1 MATASVDTGYIAAS
15 YSIPEPTLQSLLAN
29 PTLEQIRDLLSK
41 IEEKAREHES
51 LLAEKLRSDVELE
64 TAVQNGNRRTK
75 QLKESVD
82 KSQKEVEELRK
93 KLSSE
98 ETIRASLE
106 SELQNIKSTSTNSS
120 SELHTLKSRIST
132 LETSN
137 TDALSLLEAK
147 TAAHDKLSDELSA
160 QQKKA
165 VALRRELA
173 DAEEK
178 RQAAENASMSAKFKE
193 QSLQQEV
200 ELLKKNNEWHEKELK
215 HRGSEHTKYRKEKS
229 AQISELNRTLE
240 DVNQA
245 NASLRSIETTLRDRV
260 TELTRKLDD
269 ALGQIQSKDEEAINR
284 ETSFRA
290 ELENATRLA
299 ELQRKSAETARSRQ
313 QELEE
318 SLNQLRDDAATEIGN
333 LQADINAE
341 RSEKDAAER
350 RVAELEALRQ
360 ELEAELAATRDVPS
374 RPSTPRRGP
383 NGVGAHNTPG
393 RNGSPGLTSTP
404 GGSRLKAPLTVTQ
417 IYSDYSKVKA
427 ELEAERRDAQ
437 ELRKTNDEYLDAM
450 QQLEPQFTELQ
461 LANASFAQEVQE
473 LGTLLEQ
480 ATKERDSA
488 KKAARI
494 AEGKCSGLNAQI
506 NLLRQQSRDLGTQVK
521 ILLVEVQARD
531 QGLAPMS
538 EEERAQLERSAR
550 GEPDDDT
557 SDMTPTAR
565 LISQR
570 LVIFRNVEELQNRNQ
585 QLLELTRHLGEEMEG
600 EDAKAK
606 KAQREA
612 DERELESLRIR
623 ITQYQDHIKTL
634 TTQSES
640 FVKERDMFRRMVAHR
655 GNLPPGTDMADMFA
669 QSVDGSIMPATPSRA
684 HSVEPSADARALSDH
699 IKLLRELQQHF
710 DAYKAEAATDRQAL
724 KDRIDQL
731 EKAKSEAQS
740 ENAKN
745 FSQLILAQERAEL
758 LRSNYDMAQADNRE
772 LSNRLKLISD
782 NAGKQDVRTQQVAEE
797 LVEAKGLIDSMRHE
811 TANLKAEKDLWKSID
826 ERRTQEYDSL
836 TAERNRLSKMLSDVQ
851 SLQNERDLENGETRR
866 RLQTRVDGLESEL
879 SAVKRKLDDEV
890 EQSKK
895 ASARREYED
904 EQRRTRIEELLQ
916 SASNYKEELVKVKTQ
931 RDALQSQVDEL
942 KIEVRIAEE
951 KAQALQ
957 PRSTTRPNA
966 DRETDENALTR
977 EQELAIEV
985 ADLHRDLDI
994 KQAEL
999 EQAQEEIEQYKSI
1012 AQAAEE
1018 SLQNLNETH
1027 DQYREET
1034 DQVLAENTTKIQDL
1048 EKRVEEISSELA
1060 GAHTELS
1067 ETRSKAEEATS
1078 RLTEEKTRYESE
1090 LAALRDECERLA
1102 TSAKFHQEDL
1112 KKQTEI
1118 SQQAQQN
1125 YEDELVKHANTTE
1138 SLHKIRDQY
1147 NQIKTEVA
1155 TSKAEAES
1163 ARVSLAQ
1170 NEESWA
1176 ERRNQYEQEI
1186 SELKNRREG
1195 VDAQNQRLM
1204 KQVEDI
1210 SAQIKA
1216 LKDNRAANGEDAA
1229 RAGTP
1234 RGDSDS
1240 NTQEIIRYL
1249 REEKTITEMQ
1259 MDLCQRES
1267 KRLKGELDHTKAQLE
1282 QTREKLE
1289 EERRLQV
1296 AKAQNVT
1303 THNQLMQTINELNLN
1318 RESNVTLRNQY
1329 ESAQKQLNL
1338 KSKEVDDLIA
1348 QLEPV
1353 QTRVRELEHELE
1365 SKDGE
1370 LRLLQEDR
1378 DRWQKRTQDIM
1389 QKYDRV
1395 DPAELEGFKTQISS
1409 LEAERDGLIAAKEEL
1424 ESSVQ
1429 EKVSTAVTAAQEESQ
1444 EKWEKRR
1451 LNIIEQSKSKVREL
1465 SESIKKLNS
1474 QIATLNE
1481 NQTHMSLELANANE
1495 ELSKVKN
1502 ELEETRAARDRAL
1515 EQVNQKTPAPIDH
1528 AEEGQIYEGL
1538 SEDAKAAFETRIANS
1553 EAQASSEAEKAANLE
1568 QELQRVQAL
1577 VQGLNSQVENLQQT
1591 LEAAN
1596 AQVTTLQN
1604 APPPPQG
1611 NASSEELE
1619 KIQSEL
1625 ATKQREIEALKAAA
1639 EVAASMTQAP
1649 EDGSKPL
1656 AELVKEQVEQISNRL
1671 SAEHNQR
1678 IAEEEEK
1685 YKKRADSMK
1694 TQLSKKLSEGKQIIR
1709 EEEKLEHDKAIAQL
1723 KSEHLAELERLRTE
1737 HREEIQ
1743 SLKVQAGTA
1752 VSGVPGDNGNATG
1765 GGSVAKLSELTPEQI
1780 KELLQTNTQVKAIL
1794 RGNIES
1800 GVKKQTAQIKQEEQK
1815 TWTAK
1820 LEEFKKAAEESRVK
1834 AVELEGKKM
1843 KVKLNMLDNRGRTM
1857 TAQINVV
1864 KKAADETP
1872 QRAVGEVWEEAKIA
1886 KAPPATPVSAAPS
1899 TTTAAQ
1905 GPPSQITASPSTTPA
1920 SANQQQRLQSQANA
1934 SPAPSPVPALP
1945 AVTNIAPPTFGSS
1958 GNSSD
1963 QTNGPPSGPVQSQ
1976 SSGLGVSSVV
1986 PEGSGT
1992 SPSTKTQQQ
2001 PSVPSTVQQQQQQ
2014 SNMPRPAQ
2022 AVGTGPAALKHVLNQ
2037 NQNQGSNQNPALNQP
2052 LPSGIPRGGTGI
2064 PRGGRGSQQATGRGG
2079 VHSQQQQQGSGHQQQ
2094 HEVNATGAA
2103 RGGFGLP
2110 RGPGGIGRGGRGRG
2124 QVNTQGH
2131 QAQQGG
2137 PNSPGGGRGGGLN
2150 PGARQFN
2157 PGAGMKRPHE
2167 GGEGGTAE
2175 KKARGQ
2181 GE

>member
-1 MATASVDTGYIAAS
+1 MATASVDTSYIAAS
-15 YSIPEPTLQSLLAN
+15 YSIPEPTLQTLLAN
-29 PTLEQIRDLLSK
+29 PSLEQIQDLLSK

-51 LLAEKLRSDVELE
+51 LQAEKLRSDVELE
-64 TAVQNGNRRTK
+64 TCVQNGNRRAK

-93 KLSSE
+93 TLSSE
-98 ETIRASLE
+98 ETTRASLE
-106 SELQNIKSTSTNSS
+106 SELQSIKSSTTNSS
-120 SELHTLKSRIST
+120 SELQTLKSRISA

-147 TAAHDKLSDELSA
+147 TIAHDKLSDELSA
-160 QQKKA
+160 HQKKA

-178 RQAAENASMSAKFKE
+178 RQAAENASMSAKFRE

-245 NASLRSIETTLRDRV
+245 NASLQSTEMTLRDRA
-260 TELTRKLDD
+260 TELDRRLND
-269 ALGQIQSKDEEAINR
+269 ALEQIQSKNEEAINR

-313 QELEE
+313 RELEE
-318 SLNQLRDDAATEIGN
+318 ELNELKDHAATEIGN

-341 RSEKDAAER
+341 RGDKEVAER
-350 RVAELEALRQ
+350 RVADLETVRQ
-360 ELEAELAATRDVPS
+360 ELEVQLAAAREVPS

-383 NGVGAHNTPG
+383 NGVAIHNTPG

-404 GGSRLKAPLTVTQ
+404 GGTRLKAPLTVTQ

-427 ELEAERRDAQ
+427 ELEAERRDTE

-450 QQLEPQFTELQ
+450 QQLEPQFEELQ
-461 LANASFAQEVQE
+461 MANASFAQEVQE

-480 ATKERDSA
+480 ATKERDGA

-506 NLLRQQSRDLGTQVK
+506 NLLRQQTRDLGTQVK
-521 ILLVEVQARD
+521 ILMVELQARE
-531 QGLAPMS
+531 QGLEPMS
-538 EEERAQLERSAR
+538 EEERAQLEQAAR
-550 GEPDDDT
+550 GELDDDT
-557 SDMTPTAR
+557 IDTTPTAR

-570 LVIFRNVEELQNRNQ
+570 LVIFRNIEELQNRNQ
-585 QLLELTRHLGEEMEG
+585 KLLELTRHLGEEMEG

-612 DERELESLRIR
+612 DEQELESLRAR
-623 ITQYQDHIKTL
+623 ITQYQDLIKQL

-640 FVKERDMFRRMVAHR
+640 FVKERDMFRRIVAHR
-655 GNLPPGTDMADMFA
+655 GNLPPGTDIADVFA
-669 QSVDGSIMPATPSRA
+669 QSVDGSFMAATPSRA

-710 DAYKAEAATDRQAL
+710 DSYKEEAATDRRAL

-740 ENAKN
+740 ENAKYL
-745 FSQLILAQERAEL
+745 SQLTLTQERTEL
-758 LRSNYDMAQADNRE
+758 LRSNFDMAQADNRE

-782 NAGKQDVRTQQVAEE
+782 NAGKQDIRTQQVAEE

-811 TANLKAEKDLWKSID
+811 NANLKAEKDLWKSID

-866 RLQTRVDGLESEL
+866 RLQARVDGLESEL
-879 SAVKRKLDDEV
+879 STVKRKLDEEV

-895 ASARREYED
+895 ASLRREYEH
-904 EQRRTRIEELLQ
+904 EQNRTRIEDLLK
-916 SASNYKEELVKVKTQ
+916 SSSNYKEELVKAKTQ

-942 KIEVRIAEE
+942 KIELRNAEE

-957 PRSTTRPNA
+957 PRPTTHPGV
-966 DRETDENALTR
+966 DTETDENALTR

-985 ADLHRDLDI
+985 ADLKRDLEL

-999 EQAQEEIEQYKSI
+999 QQAQEEIEQYKAI
-1012 AQAAEE
+1012 AQASEE

-1034 DQVLAENTTKIQDL
+1034 DQVLEENNTKIQEL

-1060 GAHTELS
+1060 TAHTELS

-1078 RLTEEKTRYESE
+1078 RLSEEKTRYESE

-1138 SLHKIRDQY
+1138 SLHKIREQY
-1147 NQIKTEVA
+1147 NQVKTEVA
-1155 TSKAEAES
+1155 TSKADAES
-1163 ARVSLAQ
+1163 AKVSLAQ

-1186 SELKNRREG
+1186 TEAKTRREG

-1210 SAQIKA
+1210 SSQIKA
-1216 LKDNRAANGEDAA
+1216 LKDNRATNGEDAA

-1234 RGDSDS
+1234 AGDPDS

-1289 EERRLQV
+1289 EERRTQV
-1296 AKAQNVT
+1296 AKAQNAT
-1303 THNQLMQTINELNLN
+1303 THTQLMQTINELNLN
-1318 RESNVTLRNQY
+1318 RESNVTLRSQY

-1338 KSKEVDDLIA
+1338 KIKEVDDLIA

-1353 QTRVRELEHELE
+1353 QTRVREVEHELE
-1365 SKDGE
+1365 SRDGE
-1370 LRLLQEDR
+1370 LKLLQEDR

-1395 DPAELEGFKTQISS
+1395 DPAELEGFKTQIST
-1409 LEAERDGLIAAKEEL
+1409 LEAERDSLITAKEEL
-1424 ESSVQ
+1424 ESSV
-1429 EKVSTAVTAAQEESQ
+1429 EGKITTAVTAAQEKSQ
-1444 EKWEKRR
+1444 EEWSKRR
-1451 LNIIEQSKSKVREL
+1451 LNIIEQSKTKVREL
-1465 SESIKKLNS
+1465 TEQIKKLNS
-1474 QIATLNE
+1474 QVATLNE
-1481 NQTHMSLELANANE
+1481 NETRMSLDLHNANE
-1495 ELSKVKN
+1495 ELSKIKN
-1502 ELEETRAARDRAL
+1502 ELEQTRVARDQAF
-1515 EQVNQKTPAPIDH
+1515 EQVNQKATTPADT
-1528 AEEGQIYEGL
+1528 AEEGQLHEGL
-1538 SEDAKAAFETRIANS
+1538 SEEAKAAFETRITNS
-1553 EAQASSEAEKAANLE
+1553 VAQANAEAEKAANLE
-1568 QELQRVQAL
+1568 QELQRVQAQA
-1577 VQGLNSQVENLQQT
+1577 QGLNSQVDSLQQL

-1596 AQVTTLQN
+1596 AQVSTMQN
-1604 APPPPQG
+1604 EPAPPQDS
-1611 NASSEELE
+1611 ASSEELDNI
-1619 KIQSEL
+1619 KSEL
-1625 ATKQREIEALKAAA
+1625 AAKQREIEALKATAD
-1639 EVAASMTQAP
+1639 VAASSHQTP
-1649 EDGSKPL
+1649 EDGSKPV
-1656 AELVKEQVEQISNRL
+1656 AELVKEQVEQISSRL
-1671 SAEHNQR
+1671 TEEHTQR

-1694 TQLSKKLSEGKQIIR
+1694 TQLSKKLSEAKQSIR
-1709 EEEKLEHDKAIAQL
+1709 EEAKTEHDKAIEQL
-1723 KSEHLAELERLRTE
+1723 KSEHLAELERLRLE

-1743 SLKVQAGTA
+1743 VLKAQGGATTSVPPDASNGTVAG
-1752 VSGVPGDNGNATG
+1752 SGP
-1765 GGSVAKLSELTPEQI
+1765 KLSELTHEQLR
-1780 KELLQTNTQVKAIL
+1780 ELLQTNTQVKAII
-1794 RGNIES
+1794 RGNVES
-1800 GVKKQTAQIKQEEQK
+1800 GIKKQTAQIKQEEQK
-1815 TWTAK
+1815 TWSAK
-1820 LEEFKKAAEESRVK
+1820 LDEIEKAAEESKRN

-1843 KVKLNMLDNRGRTM
+1843 KVKLSMLENRGRTM

-1872 QRAVGEVWEEAKIA
+1872 QRAVGEVWEEAKTA
-1886 KAPPATPVSAAPS
+1886 KAPPAAPPASTSATPSTNPAAPVPV
-1899 TTTAAQ
+1899 TQ
-1905 GPPSQITASPSTTPA
+1905 QPSQTNAPPTP
-1920 SANQQQRLQSQANA
+1920 
-1934 SPAPSPVPALP
+1934 SPAPSTPVA
-1945 AVTNIAPPTFGSS
+1945 TNAAPPIPINRSS
-1958 GNSSD
+1958 G
-1963 QTNGPPSGPVQSQ
+1963 PPTGPVQSQ
-1976 SSGLGVSSVV
+1976 PGGSLPVGRGTTPFVNTQQPPSG
-1986 PEGSGT
+1986 
-1992 SPSTKTQQQ
+1992 PSTN
-2001 PSVPSTVQQQQQQ
+2001 QQQQQT
-2014 SNMPRPAQ
+2014 NMPRPAQ
-2022 AVGTGPAALKHVLNQ
+2022 AVGTGPGALKHVLNQ
-2037 NQNQGSNQNPALNQP
+2037 NQGPNLNSALNQP
-2052 LPSGIPRGGTGI
+2052 LSSGIPRGGAI
-2064 PRGGRGSQQATGRGG
+2064 PRGTRGGFQVPGRGG
-2079 VHSQQQQQGSGHQQQ
+2079 MHPQQQQQGSGHQQQ
-2094 HEVNATGAA
+2094 HDLNVAGAA
-2103 RGGFGLP
+2103 RGGSNLP
-2110 RGPGGIGRGGRGRG
+2110 RGPGPAGRGGRGRG
-2124 QVNTQGH
+2124 QVNIHGH
-2131 QAQQGG
+2131 QGQQGG
-2137 PNSPGGGRGGGLN
+2137 PNSPGGGRGGLN
-2150 PGARQFN
+2150 PGAKQFN
-2157 PGAGMKRPHE
+2157 PGVGVGIKRPHE
-2167 GGEGGTAE
+2167 GGEGGNAE

-2181 GE
+2181 GD